1 MHIHSCEEQKT
12 FNDDAPIQA
21 NSLCGIFA
29 GPGEVFKSSI
39 IFGFSDS
46 KLSKSYSCWHF
57 GNFQTHNYSN
67 HTRIL
72 QVQEFC
78 AFQAHDV
85 SSVKCSQPLTGR
97 YVTLQVEIEHFMK
110 CNLLWNGNR
119 LEDRIKI
126 CWNLISAEWKSNGS
140 RNQDLIKP
148 YFQRTDGVAQFFSWG
163 EVFWYLSISILYIY
177 IYIDIHIFTCKHIQ
191 YTHWY
196 ITYICTTWQPV
207 KLKT

>member
-21 NSLCGIFA
+21 NSLCGVFA
-29 GPGEVFKSSI
+29 GPGEVFKSSKI
-39 IFGFSDS
+39 LGFSDS

-97 YVTLQVEIEHFMK
+97 YVTLQVPRWKSNILWNVISADWERNGSLNERLMK
-110 CNLLWNGNR
+110 CNFSGMQT
-119 LEDRIKI
+119 K
-126 CWNLISAEWKSNGS
+126 CKSKS
-140 RNQDLIKP
+140 TFDEI
-148 YFQRTDGVAQFFSWG
+148 
-163 EVFWYLSISILYIY
+163 
-177 IYIDIHIFTCKHIQ
+177 
-191 YTHWY
+191 
-196 ITYICTTWQPV
+196 
-207 KLKT
+207 